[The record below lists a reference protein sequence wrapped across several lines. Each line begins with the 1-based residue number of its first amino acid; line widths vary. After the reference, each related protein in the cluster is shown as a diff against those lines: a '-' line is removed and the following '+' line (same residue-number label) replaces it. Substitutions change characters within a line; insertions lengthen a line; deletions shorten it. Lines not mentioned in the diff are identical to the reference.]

1 MKIAALVLLFAVP
14 ALAAE
19 LPPDLARAMK
29 NYDQAQIHNDIATL
43 DQLVTEDF
51 TLVNSNAS
59 VENKQQY
66 LADFSLPGF
75 KIDPYA
81 MDQPMSK
88 VWGSVALIGGV
99 VHLNWTQDGQH
110 QSRVLRLAYVWR
122 KRGDR
127 WQVTYTQVTRVP
139 E

>member
-1 MKIAALVLLFAVP
+1 LPFP

-81 MDQPMSK
+81 R
-88 VWGSVALIGGV
+88 I
-99 VHLNWTQDGQH
+99 
-110 QSRVLRLAYVWR
+110 SR
-122 KRGDR
+122 
-127 WQVTYTQVTRVP
+127 
-139 E
+139 